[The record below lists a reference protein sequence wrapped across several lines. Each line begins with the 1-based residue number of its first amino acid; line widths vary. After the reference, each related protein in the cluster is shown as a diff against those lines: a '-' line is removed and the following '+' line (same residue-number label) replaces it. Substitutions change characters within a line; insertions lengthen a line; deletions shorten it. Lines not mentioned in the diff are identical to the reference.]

1 MFITENKLRPWSFR
15 EEPVSLH
22 VKHKAHSLVS
32 CRDVSDLRDSA
43 ATPDS
48 SAGRDQGG
56 VTCRDQDTCLYK
68 DQTSS
73 SRKHTPDALIKPT
86 AMSNFLSGALG
97 NKGIGKMAGQK
108 AGELVEDTVN
118 KVMSGGKKKE
128 GNNGGS
134 HVGDVLSFGGGKKE
148 GNNGGSHVGDVLS
161 SGGGKKED
169 EGKGLNVEDVLEF
182 N

>member
-1 MFITENKLRPWSFR
+1 
-15 EEPVSLH
+15 
-22 VKHKAHSLVS
+22 
-32 CRDVSDLRDSA
+32 
-43 ATPDS
+43 
-48 SAGRDQGG
+48 
-56 VTCRDQDTCLYK
+56 
-68 DQTSS
+68 
-73 SRKHTPDALIKPT
+73 
-86 AMSNFLSGALG
+86 MSNFLSGALG